1 MGNSK
6 IIIALVF
13 AIVVIKLVAV
23 HYYIKTKVDKDI
35 LDNEKNKKNEK

>member
-6 IIIALVF
+6 IIIALVV

-23 HYYIKTKVDKDI
+23 HYYIKTKVDKDTI
-35 LDNEKNKKNEK
+35 DNTKNKKDEK